1 MVMLASI
8 KEFFRV
14 ISELRY
20 IIPMMRYKWP
30 ELDSNSSLSH
40 SFQDTVQKY
49 GKKDF
54 LYFEDEVWT
63 YTQTNEA
70 ANILATKLLNEGVEH
85 GDRIVLFM
93 ENRPNFVVS
102 LLAINK
108 LGAIGV
114 LINTSLTGAP
124 LVHCINTSDSKK
136 CIFGDELSDSLEG
149 VLNEINITKS
159 SDLLW
164 VEDTN
169 PNNCPEWASNIK
181 ENLDESKSKD
191 LDETNKVIAGDTAFY
206 IFTSGTT
213 GVPKA
218 ALFPNVK
225 VVAGSTNITMAG
237 YRLTSEDCMYNCLP
251 LYHSTGLILGLSA
264 CIQVGA
270 STFIKRKFSAS
281 SFWGEAQKFN
291 TTAFVYVGELCR
303 YLSFQEPCEEEKDN
317 PISKMVG
324 NGLRPDLWDTFRNRF
339 NVERI
344 CEIYGASEANGMF
357 MNLLNK
363 DQTIGMTNI
372 DIKLFAYDVAEDKLI
387 VDENGKYIEVNDH
400 SPGLALMRIGP
411 NAIYNGYTDAQAS
424 EKKIIRD
431 VVEDGDR
438 WFDTGDLLKTMDV
451 GFALG
456 RQHYQ
461 FVDRVG
467 DTFRW
472 KSENVSTN
480 EVGEILNSFEQVNMA
495 NVYGV
500 QVAHSEGRAG
510 MVAFNCDPDTFD
522 WHAFSS
528 FVDEKLPAYARPVF
542 IRVIEELE
550 TTGTFKLKKGE
561 LRDEAYHL
569 DKVNDDLIFVREP
582 KSDCYTRLS
591 NENYEK
597 INNGTISF

>member
-1 MVMLASI
+1 MLASI

-14 ISELRY
+14 ISELKY
-20 IIPMMRYKWP
+20 IIPMLRYKWP
-30 ELDSNSSLSH
+30 ELDSNASLAH
-40 SFQDTVQKY
+40 SFQDTVEEF
-49 GKKDF
+49 GDKDF

-63 YTQTNEA
+63 YSKTNKA
-70 ANILATKLLNEGVEH
+70 ANILANKLASEGIEH
-85 GDRIVLFM
+85 GDKVVLFM
-93 ENRPNFVVS
+93 ENRPSFVIS

-114 LINTSLTGAP
+114 LINTSLTGKP
-124 LVHCINTSDSKK
+124 LIHCINTSDCKK
-136 CIFGDELSDSLEG
+136 CIFGDELSESLEG
-149 VLNEINITKS
+149 VLSEINITKT

-169 PNNCPEWASNIK
+169 PGNCPDWASNIK
-181 ENLDESKSKD
+181 DNQNETQFYNLKQTD
-191 LDETNKVIAGDTAFY
+191 KVVAGDTAFY

-218 ALFPNVK
+218 ALFTNVK

-237 YRLTSEDCMYNCLP
+237 YRLTSDDCMYNCLP
-251 LYHSTGLILGLSA
+251 LYHSTGLILGLCAS
-264 CIQVGA
+264 IKVGA

-281 SFWGEAQKFN
+281 SFWPEAQKFN

-303 YLSFQEPCEEEKDN
+303 YLSFQEPCAEEVNN

-344 CEIYGASEANGMF
+344 CEIYGASEANAMF

-363 DQTIGMTNI
+363 DQTIGMTNV
-372 DIKLFAYDVAEDKLI
+372 DVKLFEYDIAEDKLK
-387 VDENGKYIEVNDH
+387 VDENGKYIEVKDD
-400 SPGLALMRIGP
+400 SPGLALIKIGP

-424 EKKIIRD
+424 EKKVKRD
-431 VVEDGDR
+431 VEEDGDR
-438 WFDTGDLLKTMDV
+438 WFDTGDLLKKMDV

-500 QVAHSEGRAG
+500 KVPHSEGRAG
-510 MVAFNCDPDTFD
+510 MVAFNCDPGTFD
-522 WHAFSS
+522 WNAFSS
-528 FVDEKLPAYARPVF
+528 FVDEKLPFYARPVF
-542 IRVIEELE
+542 VRIIEELE
-550 TTGTFKLKKGE
+550 TTGTFKLKKGD
-561 LRDEAYHL
+561 LREEAYHL
-569 DKVNDDLIFVREP
+569 DKVNEDLVFFREP
-582 KSDCYTRLS
+582 KSECYTRLT
-591 NENYEK
+591 NENYEQ

>member
-1 MVMLASI
+1 MFKKIA
-8 KEFFRV
+8 EFFRV
-14 ISELRY
+14 IGELRY
-20 IIPMMRYKWP
+20 IIPLLRYKWP
-30 ELDSNSSLSH
+30 ELDSNSSLAH
-40 SFQDTVQKY
+40 SFQDTVQEH
-49 GKKDF
+49 GDKDF

-63 YTQTNEA
+63 YSQTNEA
-70 ANILATKLLNEGVEH
+70 ANILANKLSKEGIEH
-85 GDRIVLFM
+85 GDKVVLFM
-93 ENRPNFVVS
+93 ENRPNFVIS

-108 LGAIGV
+108 LGAIGA
-114 LINTSLTGAP
+114 LINTSLTGKP

-136 CIFGDELSDSLEG
+136 CIFGDELSNSLEG
-149 VLNEINITKS
+149 VLSEINITNK
-159 SDLLW
+159 SDLIW
-164 VEDTN
+164 VEDNN
-169 PNNCPEWASNIK
+169 PNNCPEWATNVK
-181 ENLDESKSKD
+181 ESLDESKSIN
-191 LDETNKVIAGDTAFY
+191 LEETNNVIAGDTAFY
-206 IFTSGTT
+206 IYTSGTT

-225 VVAGSTNITMAG
+225 IVAGSTNITIAG
-237 YRLTSEDCMYNCLP
+237 YRLTSNDCMYNCLP
-251 LYHSTGLILGLSA
+251 LYHSTGLILGLCA

-281 SFWGEAQKFN
+281 SFWGEVQKFK

-303 YLSFQEPCEEEKDN
+303 YLSFQEPCDEELNN

-339 NVERI
+339 NVDRI

-363 DQTIGMTNI
+363 DQTIGMTNT
-372 DIKLFAYDVAEDKLI
+372 DIKLFAYDVAEDKLK
-387 VDENGKYIEVNDH
+387 VDQNGNYIEIKDH
-400 SPGLALMRIGP
+400 SPGLALMKIGP

-480 EVGEILNSFEQVNMA
+480 EVAEILNAFDQVNMA
-495 NVYGV
+495 NVFGV
-500 QVAHSEGRAG
+500 KVPQSEGRAG
-510 MVAFNCDPDTFD
+510 MVAFNCNLNDFKWDK
-522 WHAFSS
+522 FSD
-528 FVDEKLPAYARPVF
+528 FVSERLPSYAQPVF
-542 IRVIEELE
+542 VRIIDVLE
-550 TTGTFKLKKGE
+550 TTGTFKLKKNV
-561 LRDEAYHL
+561 LRNEAYHL
-569 DKVNDDLIFVREP
+569 DKVKDDKVFVKKPGE
-582 KSDCYTRLS
+582 KKYSLLESDYY
-591 NENYEK
+591 NIIE
-597 INNGTISF
+597 GGQAGF

>member
-1 MVMLASI
+1 MLASI

-14 ISELRY
+14 ISELKY
-20 IIPMMRYKWP
+20 IIPMLRYKWP
-30 ELDSNSSLSH
+30 ELDSNASLAH
-40 SFQDTVQKY
+40 SFQDTVEEF
-49 GKKDF
+49 GDKDF

-63 YTQTNEA
+63 YSKTNKA
-70 ANILATKLLNEGVEH
+70 ANILANKLAREGIEH
-85 GDRIVLFM
+85 GDKVVLFM
-93 ENRPNFVVS
+93 ENRPSFVIS

-114 LINTSLTGAP
+114 LINTSLTGKP
-124 LVHCINTSDSKK
+124 LIHCINTSDCKK
-136 CIFGDELSDSLEG
+136 CIFGDELSESLEG
-149 VLNEINITKS
+149 VLSEINITKT

-169 PNNCPEWASNIK
+169 PSNCPDWASNIK
-181 ENLDESKSKD
+181 DNQNETQFYNLKQTD
-191 LDETNKVIAGDTAFY
+191 KVVAGDTAFY

-218 ALFPNVK
+218 ALFTNVK

-251 LYHSTGLILGLSA
+251 LYHSTGLILGLCAS
-264 CIQVGA
+264 IKVGA

-281 SFWGEAQKFN
+281 SFWPEAQKFN

-303 YLSFQEPCEEEKDN
+303 YLSFQEPCAEEVNN

-344 CEIYGASEANGMF
+344 CEIYGASEANAMF

-363 DQTIGMTNI
+363 DQTIGMTNV
-372 DIKLFAYDVAEDKLI
+372 DVKLFEYDIAEDKLK
-387 VDENGKYIEVNDH
+387 VDENGKYIEVKDD
-400 SPGLALMRIGP
+400 SPGLALIKIGP

-424 EKKIIRD
+424 EKKVKRD
-431 VVEDGDR
+431 VEEDGDR
-438 WFDTGDLLKTMDV
+438 WFDTGDLLKKMDV

-500 QVAHSEGRAG
+500 KVPHSEGRAG
-510 MVAFNCDPDTFD
+510 MVAFNCDPGTFD
-522 WHAFSS
+522 WNAFSS
-528 FVDEKLPAYARPVF
+528 FVDEKLPFYARPVF
-542 IRVIEELE
+542 VRIIEELE
-550 TTGTFKLKKGE
+550 TTGTFKLKKGD
-561 LRDEAYHL
+561 LREEAYHL
-569 DKVNDDLIFVREP
+569 DKVNEDLVFFREP
-582 KSDCYTRLS
+582 KSECYTRLT
-591 NENYEK
+591 NENYEQ

>member
-1 MVMLASI
+1 MFKKIS
-8 KEFFRV
+8 EFFRV
-14 ISELRY
+14 IGELKY
-20 IIPMMRYKWP
+20 IIPLLRYKWP
-30 ELDSNSSLSH
+30 ELDSNSSLAH
-40 SFQDTVQKY
+40 SFQETVLKHAEE
-49 GKKDF
+49 DF

-63 YTQTNEA
+63 YAQTNEA
-70 ANILATKLLNEGVEH
+70 ANILANKLSNEGIKH
-85 GDRIVLFM
+85 GDKVVLFM
-93 ENRPNFVVS
+93 ENRPNFVIS

-108 LGAIGV
+108 LGAIGA
-114 LINTSLTGAP
+114 LINTSLTGKP

-136 CIFGDELSDSLEG
+136 CIFGEELSNSLED
-149 VLNEINITKS
+149 VLSEINITKS

-164 VEDTN
+164 VEDNN

-181 ENLDESKSKD
+181 ENLDQSKS
-191 LDETNKVIAGDTAFY
+191 LNLEETNNVVAGDTAFY
-206 IFTSGTT
+206 IYTSGTT

-225 VVAGSTNITMAG
+225 VVAGSTNITIAG
-237 YRLTSEDCMYNCLP
+237 YRLTSDDCMYNCLP
-251 LYHSTGLILGLSA
+251 LYHSTGLILGLCA

-281 SFWGEAQKFN
+281 SFWYEVQKFN

-303 YLSFQEPCEEEKDN
+303 YLSFQEPCDEEVNN

-363 DQTIGMTNI
+363 DQTIGMTNT
-372 DIKLFAYDVAEDKLI
+372 DIKLFAYDVAEDKLK
-387 VDENGKYIEVNDH
+387 VDENGKYIEIKDH
-400 SPGLALMRIGP
+400 SPGLALMKIGP

-480 EVGEILNSFEQVNMA
+480 EVAEILNAYDQVNMA

-500 QVAHSEGRAG
+500 KVPKSEGRAG
-510 MVAFNCDPDTFD
+510 MVAFNCALDDFNWD
-522 WHAFSS
+522 DFSS
-528 FVDEKLPAYARPVF
+528 FVSNKLPTYAQPIFVR
-542 IRVIEELE
+542 IIEELE
-550 TTGTFKLKKGE
+550 TTGTFKLKKND
-561 LRDEAYHL
+561 LREEAYHL
-569 DKVNDDLIFVREP
+569 DKVKGNQIFIKKPGQNSYAPLDR
-582 KSDCYTRLS
+582 DY
-591 NENYEK
+591 YE
-597 INNGTISF
+597 IIESGEAGF

>member
-1 MVMLASI
+1 MLASI

-30 ELDSNSSLSH
+30 ELDSNASLSH

-49 GKKDF
+49 GEKDF
-54 LYFEDEVWT
+54 LYFGDEVWT
-63 YTQTNEA
+63 YTQTNKA
-70 ANILATKLLNEGVEH
+70 ANILASKLLNEGIEH
-85 GDRIVLFM
+85 GDRVVLFM

-136 CIFGDELSDSLEG
+136 CIFGDELSNSLEG
-149 VLNEINITKS
+149 VLDEINITQS
-159 SDLLW
+159 SNLLW

-169 PNNCPEWASNIK
+169 SNNCPEWASNIK
-181 ENLDESKSKD
+181 DGLDQSKSSN
-191 LDETNKVIAGDTAFY
+191 LDETNKVVAGDTAFY

-281 SFWGEAQKFN
+281 SFWRETQKFN

-303 YLSFQEPCEEEKDN
+303 YLSFQDPCEEEKDN

-324 NGLRPDLWDTFRNRF
+324 NGLRPDLWGTFRNRF

-363 DQTIGMTNI
+363 DQTIGMTNT
-372 DIKLFAYDVAEDKLI
+372 DIKLFEYDVAEDKLI
-387 VDENGKYIEVNDH
+387 MDENGKYIEVKDH

-500 QVAHSEGRAG
+500 KVAHSEGRAG
-510 MVAFNCDPDTFD
+510 MVAFNCNPNTFD
-522 WHAFSS
+522 WSAFSS
-528 FVDEKLPAYARPVF
+528 FVDEKLPVYARPVF
-542 IRVIEELE
+542 VRVIEELE
-550 TTGTFKLKKGE
+550 TTGTFKLKKGA

-569 DKVNDDLIFVREP
+569 DKVSDDLVFVREP
-582 KSDCYTRLS
+582 KSDCYTRLTI
-591 NENYEK
+591 ENYEK
-597 INNGTISF
+597 INDGTISF